1 MSELS
6 HQDDLLTGAALCEA
20 IFLTQGPAMEAKIN
34 SLLNLVFEDA
44 QLSICSRSLESASNK
59 DSETELASGILVR
72 SINSEMVYIL
82 SGKNG
87 QISERDLR
95 KLNILTALT
104 AQLLKS
110 KLQFLQGIHYS
121 LHAQILDQIHDSII
135 TMDLAGFIVSWN
147 RGAEKLFGYAAQD
160 VIGKN
165 IIFLYEDMIDVSS
178 DLFLEQGGREI
189 EVRRRKE
196 NGAIFWVRLS
206 LSRLYDD
213 QGQAIGM
220 IGYLTD
226 ITERKSSEEK
236 INHLAYYDA
245 LTDLPNRTF
254 FKKILDANLQQH
266 QFKSVD
272 YGEQVAVL
280 FIDLNRFKPINDSL
294 GHQLGDV
301 VLKQV
306 AERFRLALYEKDVL
320 ARLTGDEFA
329 VAVVDVKKHFNITLL
344 AEKLLATL
352 AQPFLIDGHELSLG
366 ASIGISLF
374 PQDGMDAEQ
383 LLQTADV
390 AMFKAKRLPDRENGS
405 YLFYSSEM
413 NRSIANRLQMEAA
426 MRRALQNNE
435 FFLLYQ
441 PKVCVKTGM
450 ITGVEAL
457 IRWQRSDNQIVPPS
471 EFIQM
476 AEESDLILQIDACV
490 MNMACSQARQWQDMG
505 VKPFRIA
512 VNVSAKEFTSA
523 LAQRVSVALSHYQ
536 ISPEWLELEIT
547 ESMLMHSA
555 DAVVMIMR
563 QITAL
568 GVSLALDDFGTGF
581 SSFSYLKRFPI
592 ATLKIDRSFIQGIP
606 AAADDC
612 AIAGAIIGMAQQL
625 KHKVIAEG
633 VETHEQFEFLRKYG
647 CDEVQG
653 YFFSKP
659 ISALAITE
667 RLLSL
672 RGFDVP
678 PSD

>member
-6 HQDDLLTGAALCEA
+6 HQENLMTGAALCEA
-20 IFLTQGPAMEAKIN
+20 IFLLQGPALEEKVNALLDSVFEGAQLRICSNYLKTESNRALKYALSSNVLVRPIN
-34 SLLNLVFEDA
+34 KELVF
-44 QLSICSRSLESASNK
+44 
-59 DSETELASGILVR
+59 
-72 SINSEMVYIL
+72 IL

-87 QISERDLR
+87 HYNEQDLHQ
-95 KLNILTALT
+95 LNMLTALT
-104 AQLLKS
+104 ARLLNA
-110 KLQFLQGIHYS
+110 KLQFHQSIHHS

-135 TMDLAGFIVSWN
+135 TMDLAGFILSWN
-147 RGAEKLFGYAAQD
+147 RGAEKLFGCSAND

-165 IIFLYEDMIDVSS
+165 IIFLYEDLIDVSV
-178 DLFLEQGGREI
+178 DFFKEPDGREI

-206 LSRLYDD
+206 LSRLYDE
-213 QGQAIGM
+213 QGLAIGM

-245 LTDLPNRTF
+245 LTDLPNRIF
-254 FKKILDANLQQH
+254 FKKILDAHLQQY
-266 QFKSVD
+266 QFKNVD
-272 YGEQVAVL
+272 KSEQIAVL

-306 AERFRLALYEKDVL
+306 AERFRMALYEKDVL

-344 AEKLLATL
+344 AEKLLASL
-352 AQPFLIDGHELSLG
+352 AHPFLIDGHELSLG

-390 AMFKAKRLPDRENGS
+390 AMFKAKRLLDRENGS
-405 YLFYSSEM
+405 YLFYSAEM
-413 NRSIANRLQMEAA
+413 NRSIANRLQLEAA
-426 MRRALQNNE
+426 MRRALQNQE

-441 PKVCVKTGM
+441 AKVCVVSGA

-457 IRWQRSDNQIVPPS
+457 IRWQRTPEQITPPS

-476 AEESDLILQIDACV
+476 AEESDLILQIDALV
-490 MNMACSQARQWQDMG
+490 MDLACSQARRWQEMG
-505 VKPFRIA
+505 IKPFRIA

-523 LAQRVSVALSHYQ
+523 LAQRVNLALIRHQ

-555 DAVVMIMR
+555 DAVVTIMR
-563 QITAL
+563 QITSL

-606 AAADDC
+606 DAADDC
-612 AIAGAIIGMAQQL
+612 AIAGAIISMAHQL

-633 VETHEQFEFLRKYG
+633 VETREQFDFLRSHG

-659 ISALAITE
+659 ISACAFTE
-667 RLLSL
+667 RLLTQPTFSL
-672 RGFDVP
+672 P
-678 PSD
+678 MNE

>member
-1 MSELS
+1 
-6 HQDDLLTGAALCEA
+6 
-20 IFLTQGPAMEAKIN
+20 
-34 SLLNLVFEDA
+34 
-44 QLSICSRSLESASNK
+44 
-59 DSETELASGILVR
+59 
-72 SINSEMVYIL
+72 
-82 SGKNG
+82 
-87 QISERDLR
+87 
-95 KLNILTALT
+95 
-104 AQLLKS
+104 
-110 KLQFLQGIHYS
+110 
-121 LHAQILDQIHDSII
+121 
-135 TMDLAGFIVSWN
+135 
-147 RGAEKLFGYAAQD
+147 
-160 VIGKN
+160 
-165 IIFLYEDMIDVSS
+165 
-178 DLFLEQGGREI
+178 
-189 EVRRRKE
+189 
-196 NGAIFWVRLS
+196 
-206 LSRLYDD
+206 
-213 QGQAIGM
+213 
-220 IGYLTD
+220 
-226 ITERKSSEEK
+226 
-236 INHLAYYDA
+236 
-245 LTDLPNRTF
+245 
-254 FKKILDANLQQH
+254 
-266 QFKSVD
+266 
-272 YGEQVAVL
+272 
-280 FIDLNRFKPINDSL
+280 
-294 GHQLGDV
+294 
-301 VLKQV
+301 
-306 AERFRLALYEKDVL
+306 
-320 ARLTGDEFA
+320 
-329 VAVVDVKKHFNITLL
+329 
-344 AEKLLATL
+344 
-352 AQPFLIDGHELSLG
+352 
-366 ASIGISLF
+366 
-374 PQDGMDAEQ
+374 
-383 LLQTADV
+383 LQTADV